1 MSLLANVWLESALV
15 GVDGYA
21 VFAAVGC
28 DDFIGGNGLC
38 LKMLFFTLDVGRR
51 LLLAIKLTLSLIS
64 FLSPNA
70 STTVNHH
77 ILPRHVTGCIRA

>member
-1 MSLLANVWLESALV
+1 MSLLANDWLTSALV

-38 LKMLFFTLDVGRR
+38 LKMLYFTLDVGRR
-51 LLLAIKLTLSLIS
+51 LLLAI
-64 FLSPNA
+64 
-70 STTVNHH
+70 
-77 ILPRHVTGCIRA
+77 